1 MKVTNMNLCNN
12 ENMRI
17 IIILLCFKY
26 FIRAVKL
33 TRYGINIPVIV
44 IKKLNATEIF
54 NTDAINATLKRQLV
68 VQKYT
73 SHDV

>member
-1 MKVTNMNLCNN
+1 
-12 ENMRI
+12 MRI

-44 IKKLNATEIF
+44 IKKVNATEIF

-68 VQKYT
+68 VQKHM